1 MTDSELLEKAIRDY
15 PIGTKIKSIYNKNIH
30 ICNTKPFIFT
40 CPGYIYVNDENK
52 TLRCLYDKTENKWA
66 EIINQNIMTNEEFN
80 SWAEIINQNIMTQQE
95 FKDLKVGDF
104 ISNYEI
110 IHKYK
115 EFLIVKCDDG
125 HDLFDL
131 PKINKLKLTPK
142 TFLGLK
148 IGNYDCVPVEIDGP
162 TLAYL
167 LEVKSYCVKLVL
179 YKNGV
184 SDFNHIPT
192 SIRLL

>member
-1 MTDSELLEKAIRDY
+1 MKDSELLEKAILDY
-15 PIGTKIKSIYNKNIH
+15 PIGTKIKSIYDGYIH

-40 CPGYIYVNDENK
+40 CPSHIYVKDEK
-52 TLRCLYDKTENKWA
+52 ETLRCIYSKTEKKWA

-80 SWAEIINQNIMTQQE
+80 N
-95 FKDLKVGDF
+95 LKVGDF

-115 EFLIVKCDDG
+115 DFLIVKCEDG

-148 IGNYDCVPVEIDGP
+148 IGNYDCVPVEIDGN

-167 LEVKSYCVKLVL
+167 LR
-179 YKNGV
+179 V
-184 SDFNHIPT
+184 SDGDINISLTRDEYRFIHIPT
-192 SIRLL
+192 SIKIL

>member
-1 MTDSELLEKAIRDY
+1 MTDSELLEKAIREY
-15 PIGTKIKSIYNKNIH
+15 PIGTKIKSIYGGYIH
-30 ICNTKPFIFT
+30 ICNTKPFIYS
-40 CPGYIYVNDENK
+40 CYSHIYFKDENGAF
-52 TLRCLYDKTENKWA
+52 RCIYDKTENKWA
-66 EIINQNIMTNEEFN
+66 EIINQNIMTKE
-80 SWAEIINQNIMTQQE
+80 E

-104 ISNYEI
+104 ISIHEI

-131 PKINKLKLTPK
+131 AKINKYWLKLTPK

-148 IGNYDCVPVEIDGP
+148 IGNYDCVPVEIDGN

-167 LEVKSYCVKLVL
+167 LEVKSYCVNLVIH
-179 YKNGV
+179 KNGV

>member
-15 PIGTKIKSIYNKNIH
+15 PIGTKIKSIYDGYIY
-30 ICNTKPFIFT
+30 ICNTKPFIYFSL
-40 CPGYIYVNDENK
+40 GHIYVKDENESP
-52 TLRCLYDKTENKWA
+52 RCLYDKKLNVWA
-66 EIINQNIMTNEEFN
+66 EIINQDIMTNEEFN
-80 SWAEIINQNIMTQQE
+80 S
-95 FKDLKVGDF
+95 LKVGDF

-131 PKINKLKLTPK
+131 VKINKLKLTPK

-148 IGNYDCVPVEIDGP
+148 IGNYDCVPVEIDGH

-167 LEVKSYCVKLVL
+167 LRVRYGDIRIKHSRH
-179 YKNGV
+179 
-184 SDFNHIPT
+184 DFQFNHIPT
-192 SIRLL
+192 SIKIL

>member
-1 MTDSELLEKAIRDY
+1 
-15 PIGTKIKSIYNKNIH
+15 
-30 ICNTKPFIFT
+30 
-40 CPGYIYVNDENK
+40 
-52 TLRCLYDKTENKWA
+52 
-66 EIINQNIMTNEEFN
+66 MTNEEFN
-80 SWAEIINQNIMTQQE
+80 S
-95 FKDLKVGDF
+95 LKVGDF

-115 EFLIVKCDDG
+115 EFLIVKGDDG

-131 PKINKLKLTPK
+131 AKINKLCLKLAPE
-142 TFLGLK
+142 TFLGLE
-148 IGNYDCVPVEIDGP
+148 IGNYDCVPVEIDGN

-167 LEVKSYCVKLVL
+167 LEVKSYCVNLVIH
-179 YKNGV
+179 KNGV

>member
-1 MTDSELLEKAIRDY
+1 MTDSELLEKAIREY
-15 PIGTKIKSIYNKNIH
+15 AIGTKIKSIYDGSIH
-30 ICNTKPFIFT
+30 KCNTKPFIYSSF
-40 CPGYIYVNDENK
+40 GYIYVKDENEKLKCIYSK
-52 TLRCLYDKTENKWA
+52 TKNKWA
-66 EIINQNIMTNEEFN
+66 EIINQNIMTKE
-80 SWAEIINQNIMTQQE
+80 E

-104 ISNYEI
+104 ISIHEI

-131 PKINKLKLTPK
+131 AKINKYGLKLTPK

-148 IGNYDCVPVEIDGP
+148 IGNYDCVPVEIDGN

-167 LEVKSYCVKLVL
+167 IRVRDGDINIRLTKDEYR
-179 YKNGV
+179 
-184 SDFNHIPT
+184 FNHIPK
-192 SIRLL
+192 SIRIL